1 MNTSSLLALGIDL
14 EYVITLMAG
23 LAAFGTVFAVWS
35 AFVAKDPMGGRAKRL
50 AQRRAE
56 LKAGMAAPK
65 GNSQRKLHTMGMMR
79 GIAQRFNLLRSE
91 TASKVS
97 LRLSQ
102 AGWRSKDALIVFM
115 VLKLTLPLVFGL
127 GAYLVLGVV
136 SGENLSPWITNLVP
150 VGAVAVGAWGPDV
163 MVKNAVSKRMAIL
176 QKGLPDALDLL
187 VICAEAG
194 LALDA
199 SMGRVAGEM
208 EKSCPEIASE
218 FGLTAIELGFLPNRR
233 TALENL
239 INRCPLSSIRGVVNT
254 LLQTEKYG
262 TPLANSL
269 RVLSAE
275 FRSERMLAAEAKA
288 ARLPAVLTVPM
299 MIFILPTLFI
309 VLIGPAILRTID
321 ALGNLSI

>member
-1 MNTSSLLALGIDL
+1 MNTNILHGLGIDF
-14 EYVITLMAG
+14 EYVITVMAG

-35 AFVAKDPMGGRAKRL
+35 GFLARDPMGNRAKRL
-50 AQRRAE
+50 KQRRSE
-56 LKAGMAAPK
+56 LKAGIAAPK
-65 GNSQRKLHTMGMMR
+65 GNAQRKTHTMGMMR
-79 GIAQRFNLLRSE
+79 SIAQRFNLLRSE
-91 TASKVS
+91 TTTKVS
-97 LRLSQ
+97 SRLAQ
-102 AGWRSKDALIVFM
+102 AGWRSKDAVVVFM
-115 VLKLTLPLVFGL
+115 VMKLVLPLVFGL
-127 GAYLVLGVV
+127 GAYLILGFVA
-136 SGENLSPWITNLVP
+136 SDDLSPLIKNLGP
-150 VGAVAVGAWGPDV
+150 VGAVALGAWGPDIW
-163 MVKNAVSKRMAIL
+163 VKNAVAKRMKVL

-199 SMGRVAGEM
+199 SMTRVAGEM

-218 FGLTAIELGFLPNRR
+218 FGLTAIELGFLPDRR
-233 TALENL
+233 TALDNL
-239 INRCPLSSIRGVVNT
+239 LNRCPLSSIRGVVNT

-275 FRSERMLAAEAKA
+275 FRNERMLKAETKA
-288 ARLPAVLTVPM
+288 ARLPAILTVPM

-321 ALGNLSI
+321 AFTSING